1 MFLEVL
7 SDSFNR
13 FVEYE
18 LKQYPAKDIIFAKV
32 NSYINSIREDYGSN
46 RQIPQAPSKYTTIV
60 PKEGLKLKFD
70 DENNFSSINYQLF

>member
-32 NSYINSIREDYGSN
+32 NSYINRALLHE
-46 RQIPQAPSKYTTIV
+46 KYKRKKI
-60 PKEGLKLKFD
+60 G
-70 DENNFSSINYQLF
+70 